1 MKLLTYLSLCSSA
14 IAVAETAPDWMR
26 YPMVSPD
33 GTAIAFTY
41 QGDIYR
47 VPVQGGTAKR
57 LTSHPAYDSMP
68 IWSHDS
74 KKIAFS
80 SNRNGNFDVY
90 VMEAEGG
97 MPQRVTTHSGKEQPY
112 CFSRDNKEIYFGAAT
127 EKTATNVQFPH
138 RSSKE
143 LYRVDLNGGRPIQV
157 LSNTAENAVISKDE
171 KTLLYNDNKGPETE
185 WRKHHT
191 SSIARDVWAYDTTT
205 GKHTKLTTFAGEDR
219 NPVFTNDGKH
229 IYYLSEQK
237 GSFNVWQMELA
248 KPANTKQISFFQT
261 HPVRFLSSAN
271 DGTLCYGYNGQIY
284 TQKPGKEPKKINI
297 NIASDV
303 LVPEKQRLR
312 VPMTNGIASPDGK
325 QIAFTYRGDIFIT
338 ATDYATTKQITSTP
352 EIEETPTFS
361 ADGRSIAYAAY
372 RNGIW
377 NIYSTSI
384 VRKDDPNFANST
396 LLEEKALIADNEHE
410 RTQPQYSPDG
420 KELAFYQD
428 RSKLMVLN
436 LESGKVRQITDGS
449 TVYNTDRQTNYTW
462 SPDSQWI
469 AFSHVSNKHDPYY
482 DIAIV
487 NAQGGEITHITQSG
501 YFDHSPRWSMDGN
514 ALIFAT
520 ERYGMR
526 SHASWGSQFDIMMVF
541 MNQEAM
547 DKYYMTKEERELA
560 DAAKK
565 KAEEEAKKAADEKAK
580 EKAKSE
586 TKDKAETKADEAK
599 KGKEEKPKEE
609 KKLIKVELK
618 GIEDRIV
625 RLTPTSTNLN
635 EAILN
640 KDGTALYYICA
651 FQKGHD
657 LWKLDLLDRSM
668 RILKHEVGPSSMMWN
683 NKHDTLFILGKNP
696 MKFEEAKNHF
706 TLLSAYADMALDKSA
721 EREAMFNYVY
731 REIKR
736 RFYVT
741 DLHGVNWE
749 EMRANYAKFLPHI
762 NNSYDFAE
770 MVSELLG
777 ELNVSHTGCYYR
789 TPYSPNADD
798 TAELGLFYD
807 HTYTGD
813 GLKVTEVLEGGPL
826 DKAHIDIKPGDIITA
841 INGTKIT
848 AGKDYY
854 PLLNHTAGRRTL
866 ISRTRSE
873 GDKSI
878 STDIIVKPVTK
889 NTIENLLY
897 KRWIKRS
904 EETVDKLSNGR
915 LGYVHIKSMT
925 DDSFRSVYADVLGK
939 FYNKDGIVIDTRF
952 NGGGRLH
959 EDLETFFSGEKY
971 LTQVIRGKES
981 CDMPSRRWNRASIMI
996 TGEANY
1002 SNAHG
1007 TPWVYRY
1014 KKMGTIVGMPVP
1026 GTMTSVC
1033 WEDMQDPSIVF
1044 GIPIVGYRLADG
1056 SYLENK
1062 QLEPDVKIANTPE
1075 KIEAGTDEQLEKAVK
1090 VLLQEID
1097 TKSTKAK

>member
-1 MKLLTYLSLCSSA
+1 MKLLTCLSLCGTA
-14 IAVAETAPDWMR
+14 IAIAESSPNWMR
-26 YPMVSPD
+26 YPAVSPD
-33 GTAIAFTY
+33 GTRIAFTY
-41 QGDIYR
+41 QGDIYS
-47 VPVQGGTAKR
+47 VPIQGGTAKR
-57 LTSHPAYDSMP
+57 LTSNPAYDSMP
-68 IWSHDS
+68 VWSHDS

-90 VMEAEGG
+90 VMNAEGG
-97 MPQRVTTHSGKEQPY
+97 IPQRVTTHSGKEHPY

-127 EKTATNVQFPH
+127 GKSATNVQFPH
-138 RSSKE
+138 RSSQE
-143 LYRVDLNGGRPIQV
+143 LYRVGINGGSPIQV
-157 LSNTAENAVISKDE
+157 LSNTAENAVISGDS
-171 KTLLYNDNKGPETE
+171 KTILYHDNKGNESD

-191 SSIARDVWAYDTTT
+191 SSIARDIWAYDTNSK
-205 GKHTKLTTFAGEDR
+205 KHTKLTNFPGEDR
-219 NPVFTNDGKH
+219 NPIFAKDGKH

-248 KPANTKQISFFQT
+248 KPSNTKQISFFQT
-261 HPVRFLSSAN
+261 HPVRFLSTTN
-271 DGTLCYGYNGQIY
+271 EGTLCYGYNGEIY
-284 TQKPGKEPKKINI
+284 TQSPGAKPQKVNI
-297 NIASDV
+297 KIASDV
-303 LVPEKQRLR
+303 LVTEKQRLR
-312 VPMTNGIASPDGK
+312 VPMTNGVISPDGK
-325 QIAFTYRGDIFIT
+325 QIAFTYRGDIFVT
-338 ATDYATTKQITSTP
+338 ASDYATTKQITSTP

-361 ADGRSIAYAAY
+361 ADGRSLAYAAC
-372 RNGIW
+372 RNGVW
-377 NIYSTSI
+377 NIYRTSI
-384 VRKDDPNFANST
+384 VRKDDPNFENAT
-396 LLEEKALIADNEHE
+396 LLKEEALITDNEHE
-410 RTQPQYSPDG
+410 RTHPQYSPDG
-420 KELAFYQD
+420 KEIAFYQD
-428 RSKLMVLN
+428 RSKLMILN

-469 AFSHVSNKHDPYY
+469 AFSHVDNKHDPYY
-482 DIAIV
+482 DVAIV
-487 NAQGGEITHITQSG
+487 NAQGGAITPITQSG

-541 MNQEAM
+541 MNQESM

-565 KAEEEAKKAADEKAK
+565 KAAE
-580 EKAKSE
+580 
-586 TKDKAETKADEAK
+586 KDKAGKAEAK
-599 KGKEEKPKEE
+599 DTAEKQDSNAKKNNDGKGEKPKEE
-609 KKLIKVELK
+609 KKLINVELQ

-625 RLTPTSTNLN
+625 RLTPASTDLN
-635 EAILN
+635 EAVLN

-683 NKHDTLFILGKNP
+683 DKHDTLFILGKNP
-696 MKFEEAKNHF
+696 MKFEESKNHF
-706 TLLSAYADMALDKSA
+706 TLLSAQADMSLDKSA

-789 TPYSPNADD
+789 TPFSPNADA

-807 HTYTGD
+807 YTYTGD

-841 INGTKIT
+841 INGTKII

-866 ISRTRSE
+866 ISRSRNE
-873 GDKSI
+873 GDQTL
-878 STDIIVKPVTK
+878 STDIIVKPVEK
-889 NTIENLLY
+889 NAITNLLY
-897 KRWIKRS
+897 KRWIKRC
-904 EETVDKLSNGR
+904 EETVDKLSKGR
-915 LGYVHIKSMT
+915 LGYVHIKNMT
-925 DDSFRSVYADVLGK
+925 DESFRTVYADVLGK
-939 FYNKDGIVIDTRF
+939 FNNKEGIVIDTRY

-959 EDLETFFSGEKY
+959 EDIETFFSGEKY

-1014 KKMGTIVGMPVP
+1014 KKMGTIIGMPVP

-1033 WEDMQDPSIVF
+1033 WEDMQDPAFVF

-1075 KIEAGTDEQLEKAVK
+1075 KVEAGIDEQLGKAVE

-1097 TKSTKAK
+1097 TKSAKTK